1 MPACPR
7 VASPRVASSRGAGPE
22 SARVRPPLAARLAV
36 AAFLALGA
44 CSNETAYLLPPA
56 PAAQRLPSPVRGIAL
71 ADVSLPA
78 YASDVEIAALVGPET
93 VKLHQSALWADD
105 PTRAVTRHLA
115 AALEGRLATHV
126 VTDPWPGYESPGLR
140 IEVAVD
146 RLIGAPSGGVE
157 FSGQYVML
165 DPESGRITAT
175 DRFAITVPP
184 QGEGFPGMMA
194 GEARAIEALA
204 DRIVARITGRRMS

>member
-1 MPACPR
+1 MAARPRPA
-7 VASPRVASSRGAGPE
+7 
-22 SARVRPPLAARLAV
+22 LAASLAL
-36 AAFLALGA
+36 ALAALGA
-44 CSNETAYLLPPA
+44 CGNETAYLLPPA
-56 PAAQRLPSPVRGIAL
+56 PAAQRLPSPVRGIGL

-78 YASDVEIAALVGPET
+78 YASDVEIASLVGPET
-93 VKLHQSALWADD
+93 IKLHKSALWADD

-115 AALEGRLATHV
+115 AALEARLATHV

-146 RLIGAPSGGVE
+146 RMVGAPSGGVE
-157 FSGQYVML
+157 LSGQYVML
-165 DPESGRITAT
+165 DPESGRITAS

-184 QGEGFPGMMA
+184 QGEGFPGLMA

-204 DRIVARITGRRMS
+204 DQLTARITGRSGRRMS

>member
-1 MPACPR
+1 MAARPRPA
-7 VASPRVASSRGAGPE
+7 
-22 SARVRPPLAARLAV
+22 LAASFTFAALA
-36 AAFLALGA
+36 ALGA

-56 PAAQRLPSPVRGIAL
+56 PAAQRLPSPVRGVVL

-78 YASDVEIAALVGPET
+78 YASDVEIATLAGPET
-93 VKLHQSALWADD
+93 VTLHQSALWADD

-115 AALEGRLATHV
+115 AALESRLATHV

-157 FSGQYVML
+157 LSGQYVML
-165 DPESGRITAT
+165 DPESGRITAA
-175 DRFAITVPP
+175 DRFAISVPP

-204 DRIVARITGRRMS
+204 DRLVARITGRRIS